1 MSLGVPPPTV
11 IDEPMLIDGAKAQR
25 EQDLQKAATDSGFE
39 AETVQKA
46 IAFEEPVLSEV
57 KAIALSFKNI
67 KRIDNLQQ
75 LSSLQN
81 LRLDNNTITKIEHL
95 DMLVHL
101 RWLDLSFNNIT
112 EITGLDALGKLEDL
126 SLFNNR
132 ISVIQNLDNNTNLQC
147 LSIGNNQ
154 ITGGNNWSSVMY
166 LRQFSKLHL
175 VNLEGNPLC
184 KDPEYKHFLLAHLK
198 YLKYLDYSSVNED
211 QLIVAREQYQ
221 DELLEVEEK
230 EGIEESARK
239 TEEIRAKRTAVLAE
253 ANCAVAE
260 ILFDE
265 MISEDQDHAKLKL
278 LPGLTD
284 LFDDFHEKYNASAD
298 EFIAA
303 GELKQKERV
312 EEVRAFDYELRNL
325 QRTAAESSTDLL
337 RKYTKHKKKVMNDRD
352 RDPSTL
358 SAGVSELRASN
369 DQMMESLKDI
379 EMNLLE
385 QCLNLI
391 NSFDRAYEDIKNK
404 MSDLQQKFFR
414 EVEDQENNY
423 SEAVTELATELLDKM
438 ANGGFQEGDLSEE
451 SAALL
456 QDKETVNQ
464 SISGSHDAHLGKLLA
479 HEDEVR
485 ETENSRCASTISKYA
500 DSERNRNRSRINE
513 IVHTHRLN
521 EEELQDILDEA
532 ADYNDD

>member
-1 MSLGVPPPTV
+1 M
-11 IDEPMLIDGAKAQR
+11 
-25 EQDLQKAATDSGFE
+25 
-39 AETVQKA
+39 
-46 IAFEEPVLSEV
+46 
-57 KAIALSFKNI
+57 
-67 KRIDNLQQ
+67 
-75 LSSLQN
+75 
-81 LRLDNNTITKIEHL
+81 
-95 DMLVHL
+95 
-101 RWLDLSFNNIT
+101 
-112 EITGLDALGKLEDL
+112 
-126 SLFNNR
+126 
-132 ISVIQNLDNNTNLQC
+132 
-147 LSIGNNQ
+147 
-154 ITGGNNWSSVMY
+154 
-166 LRQFSKLHL
+166 
-175 VNLEGNPLC
+175 
-184 KDPEYKHFLLAHLK
+184 
-198 YLKYLDYSSVNED
+198 
-211 QLIVAREQYQ
+211 
-221 DELLEVEEK
+221 
-230 EGIEESARK
+230 
-239 TEEIRAKRTAVLAE
+239 
-253 ANCAVAE
+253 
-260 ILFDE
+260 
-265 MISEDQDHAKLKL
+265 
-278 LPGLTD
+278 PGLTD

-303 GELKQKERV
+303 GELKQKELV
-312 EEVRAFDYELRNL
+312 EETRAFDYELRNL

-369 DQMMESLKDI
+369 DRMMESLKDI

-391 NSFDRAYEDIKNK
+391 NSFDRACVGVAQRCRQPFEAAHYPTHSQCSHMPSRYEDIKNK

-423 SEAVTELATELLDKM
+423 SEAVTELATELLEKM

-532 ADYNDD
+532 ADFNDD